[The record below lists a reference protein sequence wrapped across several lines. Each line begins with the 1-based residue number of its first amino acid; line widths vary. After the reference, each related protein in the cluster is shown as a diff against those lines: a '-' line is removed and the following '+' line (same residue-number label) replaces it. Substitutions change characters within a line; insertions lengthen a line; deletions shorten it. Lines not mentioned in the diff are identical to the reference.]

1 MRILDARKDPGV
13 VRDLAVRRWETNR
26 PVEERAA
33 QILDRV
39 AKEGD
44 AALLDFTR
52 QYDCPAIDRI
62 GLRVSDRELEA
73 ARKGVAGKFLKALR
87 EARKNIL
94 RFHKKQLPKSW
105 AVGKNGLRLQQR
117 FLPLDRVG
125 IYVPGG
131 KAAYPSTVLMNALPA
146 KIAGVR
152 QIVMV
157 TPCNTDGIIR
167 PEVLAA
173 ALESGVTEVYRVGGA
188 QAIAALAF
196 GTETIAPV
204 DKITGPGNAYVA
216 AAKKLVFG
224 RVGIDMIAG
233 PTEVVI
239 VADAT
244 ANPAFIAADLIAQ
257 AEHDEA
263 ATPILITYAPA
274 LVREVELQISRQL
287 EEAPRRDI
295 ARKALEG
302 QGVTVLVPGEKEA
315 IDAVNAIAPEHLE
328 VMLRNPGR
336 FAKKIS
342 KAGSI
347 FIGEWSTEALGDY
360 IAGPNHTLPTLGT
373 ARFSSPL
380 GVQDFVRFTNI
391 IEVSRAMH
399 ATLGPYAEV
408 LAEAEGLHGHAASLR
423 IRRGKT

>member
-1 MRILDARKDPGV
+1 MRILDARNNPEA
-13 VRDLAVRRWETNR
+13 VRQLIVRRWESNR

-33 QILDRV
+33 EILGKV

-44 AALLDFTR
+44 AALLDYTR
-52 QYDCPAIDRI
+52 QYDCPGIDGI
-62 GLRVSDRELEA
+62 GLRVPDHDLEN
-73 ARKGVAGKFLKALR
+73 ARSAVGRKFLKALR
-87 EARKNIL
+87 EARKNIV
-94 RFHKKQLPKSW
+94 RFHKNQLPKSW
-105 AVGKNGLRLQQR
+105 AVKKKGITLQQR

-146 KIAGVR
+146 RIAGVR
-152 QIVMV
+152 EIVMV
-157 TPCNTDGIIR
+157 TPCNADGMIK

-173 ALESGVTEVYRVGGA
+173 AFESGVTEVYRIGGA

-216 AAKKLVFG
+216 AAKKMVFG

-257 AEHDEA
+257 AEHDES
-263 ATPILITYAPA
+263 ATPMVITFAPA
-274 LVREVELQISRQL
+274 IVQEIELQINLQL
-287 EEAPRRDI
+287 EDAPRRDI
-295 ARKALEG
+295 ARKALDG
-302 QGVTVLVPGEKEA
+302 QGVIVIVAGEKEA
-315 IDAVNAIAPEHLE
+315 VEVVNDLAPEHLE
-328 VMLRNPGR
+328 IMVKHPRRCAALV
-336 FAKKIS
+336 S

-360 IAGPNHTLPTLGT
+360 VAGPNHTLPTLGT

-380 GVQDFVRFTNI
+380 GVYDFMRFTNV
-391 IEVSRAMH
+391 IEISRRMH
-399 ATLGPYAEV
+399 GKLGPHAEV
-408 LAEAEGLHGHAASLR
+408 LAEAEGLYGHAASLR
-423 IRRGKT
+423 IRRVKK

>member
-1 MRILDARKDPGV
+1 MRILDARKDPDV
-13 VRDLAVRRWETNR
+13 VSELTERRWESNR

-44 AALLDFTR
+44 AALFDYTR
-52 QYDCPAIDRI
+52 QYDCPGIDRI
-62 GLRVSDRELEA
+62 GLRVSDRDLEN
-73 ARKGVAGKFLKALR
+73 ARSAVGEKFLKALR
-87 EARKNIL
+87 EARKNIV

-105 AVGKNGLRLQQR
+105 SVERKGISLQQR
-117 FLPLDRVG
+117 FLPLERVG

-146 KIAGVR
+146 RIAGVR
-152 QIVMV
+152 EIAMV

-173 ALESGVTEVYRVGGA
+173 AAESGVTEVYRVGGA

-196 GTETIAPV
+196 GTETIKPV

-244 ANPAFIAADLIAQ
+244 ANPAFVAADLIAQ
-257 AEHDEA
+257 AEHDES
-263 ATPILITYAPA
+263 ATAILITFSPA
-274 LVREVELQISRQL
+274 LVQEVELQINLQL
-287 EEAPRRDI
+287 EKTPRRDI
-295 ARKALEG
+295 TRKALEG
-302 QGVTVLVPGEKEA
+302 QGVAVLVSGEKEA
-315 IDAVNAIAPEHLE
+315 IEAVNAIAPEHLE
-328 VMLRNPGR
+328 VMVRHPRR

-347 FIGEWSTEALGDY
+347 FVGAWSTEALGDY
-360 IAGPNHTLPTLGT
+360 VAGPNHTLPTLGT

-380 GVQDFVRFTNI
+380 GVHDFFRFTNV
-391 IEVSRAMH
+391 IEVSRRMH
-399 ATLGPYAEV
+399 AKLAPHAEV

-423 IRRGKT
+423 IRRGKK